1 MSKKTELIN
10 LFKEFKN
17 RYETVQA
24 QVEEIRKNIAYT
36 EIGREQAIKQLLDG
50 FTPTVQLYHDKA
62 IAAIDQGLEGLAKAA
77 PGSSLMPDIRQGY
90 PMW

>member
-10 LFKEFKN
+10 LLKKFKN

-24 QVEEIRKNIAYT
+24 QVEEIRKSAAYT

-50 FTPTVQLYHDKA
+50 FAPTC
-62 IAAIDQGLEGLAKAA
+62 
-77 PGSSLMPDIRQGY
+77 SSIMIRL
-90 PMW
+90 